1 MPTWEVTADF
11 EEGDVTDFAAVN
23 GTPTASVGSV
33 NNGTY
38 GCEMDIGT
46 EYGNVD
52 VAAIEN
58 DTRITSECWFD
69 PNSAAL
75 ATDGADVIRIMS
87 IIDGVATNV
96 AVDIRNIAGV
106 YQLRLGHTT
115 DSAGLTFTSFTAIS
129 DAYQLLRCVWRA
141 ATGAGNNDGA
151 CYLFVDNAIL
161 VSQTA
166 IDNDTKLVDYSRF
179 SAFTIAGSPSGVF
192 YFDDCRIADECEFV
206 GAPSGTLTSSG
217 ALTKKTKKPL
227 AGTLSFVGIFS

>member
-33 NNGTY
+33 KNGTY

-106 YQLRLGHTT
+106 YQLRLGHTR
-115 DSAGLTFTSFTAIS
+115 SEERRVGKEC
-129 DAYQLLRCVWRA
+129 R
-141 ATGAGNNDGA
+141 
-151 CYLFVDNAIL
+151 
-161 VSQTA
+161 
-166 IDNDTKLVDYSRF
+166 SRWW
-179 SAFTIAGSPSGVF
+179 
-192 YFDDCRIADECEFV
+192 
-206 GAPSGTLTSSG
+206 
-217 ALTKKTKKPL
+217 
-227 AGTLSFVGIFS
+227 